1 VSGSWAIT
9 GVMTEADEQLRRTV
23 LVVEDE
29 ATMATVLRYNL
40 EREGYRCLVAPDGAR
55 AIELAPRERPD
66 LILLDLMLPGID
78 GIEVCRRIRSRSNVP
93 IIMLTARVDEVD
105 RVVGLEVGA
114 DDYVTKP
121 FSMRELLARV
131 RAGLRRAEMR
141 TAHEPSLIPL
151 MPGLTIDPN
160 RRQVLR
166 DGHPVPMKP
175 KEFDLLH
182 FLARHPRQ
190 VFTRERLLDQV
201 WGYEFAGQTRTVDVH
216 VRWLREKIE
225 PDPANPAYLL
235 TNRGVGYRLEPR
247 VGGGSAHQGDIQIAL
262 AGASGH

>member
-1 VSGSWAIT
+1 MAVTKPDDG
-9 GVMTEADEQLRRTV
+9 GPRRTV

-29 ATMATVLRYNL
+29 TTMASVLRYNL
-40 EREGYRCLVAPDGAR
+40 EREGYRCLVAGDGAR
-55 AIELAPRERPD
+55 ALELARGERPD
-66 LILLDLMLPGID
+66 LLLLDLMLPGID
-78 GIEVCRRIRSRSNVP
+78 GIEVCRRIRAQSNVP
-93 IIMLTARVDEVD
+93 IIMLTARVEEVD

-131 RAGLRRAEMR
+131 RASLRRAEMR
-141 TAHEPSLIPL
+141 PAQESTLIQL
-151 MPGLTIDPN
+151 LPGLTIDPN

-166 DGHPVPMKP
+166 GDQPVAMKP
-175 KEFDLLH
+175 KEFDLLL

-190 VFTRERLLDQV
+190 VFTREQLLDHV

-225 PDPANPAYLL
+225 PDPANPSYLL
-235 TNRGVGYRLEPR
+235 TNRGVGYRLEAGRITAPLSGTTLASPR
-247 VGGGSAHQGDIQIAL
+247 P
-262 AGASGH
+262 